1 MAMSVVAGIDA
12 AVLLA
17 GYGAST
23 PARTSTGTLRGE
35 FQIVTGGVEYRT
47 VPDVGYVIVRQGS
60 RRLVNHEVSSGNTFK
75 FMLPA
80 GSFQVSSAR
89 LPSPQETQFSES
101 KTVAIRANMDTRI
114 EVQCLLNPTAG

>member
-1 MAMSVVAGIDA
+1 VA
-12 AVLLA
+12 
-17 GYGAST
+17 
-23 PARTSTGTLRGE
+23 
-35 FQIVTGGVEYRT
+35 GGVEYRT
-47 VPDVGYVIVRQGS
+47 VPGVGYVLVRQGS

-80 GSFQVSSAR
+80 GSFQVGSSC

-114 EVQCLLNPTAG
+114 EVKCLLNPTAG